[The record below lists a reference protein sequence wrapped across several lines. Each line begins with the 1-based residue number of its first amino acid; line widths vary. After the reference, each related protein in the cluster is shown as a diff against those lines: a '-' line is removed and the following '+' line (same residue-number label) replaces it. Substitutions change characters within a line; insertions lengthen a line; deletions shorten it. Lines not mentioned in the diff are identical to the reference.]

1 MDEFGGTAGIVTL
14 EDILEQIVG
23 EIQDERDVDEVAPI
37 QIVAEDQLRVEGGVA
52 LSELE
57 AVLGHGFDREDVSTV
72 GGPMLAEF
80 GRVPRAGEAIDL
92 DGYRLV
98 VEQVIRRR
106 VRRSR
111 SSGPRSK
118 RRSRA
123 PSGCSHDLAGHPG
136 GTGRRGVRRHG
147 RRGAHHREPHRAHP
161 RGESPAPGRH
171 TLPRLAG
178 TVDNYLTAA
187 SATTSLGVLLVG
199 AALPG
204 LVTGSGAPRAV
215 VVLAVIGVPLV
226 LFAAYLVPR
235 WLTHPR
241 AETVADRVIPLLR
254 PWSRV
259 LGLLLPARTATRP
272 TDLRS
277 IWREGAAVGLRADD
291 ELFLVGGVM
300 AFSVRPVREVMTPR
314 TDIVA
319 IGEDAALDEI
329 RAVFAQSGY
338 SRIPVFRETLD
349 DIIGM
354 LHAFDLFKLRP
365 GDPLPVRPV
374 ALTPAS
380 RSCGDLLLDMQRE
393 RRHLAVVLDEF
404 GGTLGI
410 ATLEDLLEE
419 LVGEIYDEHDEE
431 VRSAPAAV
439 PSCSRPTA
447 TSRRRPSR
455 SGLACRC
462 PSGPLNHRGRA
473 GGRVGGRIPGA
484 GERFTIRGL
493 EFDVLQ
499 ASPTRIERLVIRS
512 GANAPVTLLPGSA

>member
-1 MDEFGGTAGIVTL
+1 MIWLVILVGLGVAAFGATAG
-14 EDILEQIVG
+14 
-23 EIQDERDVDEVAPI
+23 A
-37 QIVAEDQLRVEGGVA
+37 A
-52 LSELE
+52 LITVSRTELTR
-57 AVLGHGFDREDVSTV
+57 AVSR
-72 GGPMLAEF
+72 
-80 GRVPRAGEAIDL
+80 
-92 DGYRLV
+92 RL
-98 VEQVIRRR
+98 
-106 VRRSR
+106 
-111 SSGPRSK
+111 
-118 RRSRA
+118 
-123 PSGCSHDLAGHPG
+123 
-136 GTGRRGVRRHG
+136 
-147 RRGAHHREPHRAHP
+147 RGATP
-161 RGESPAPGRH
+161 S
-171 TLPRLAG
+171 LAWLSR
-178 TVDNYLTAA
+178 VDSYLTAA

-241 AETVADRVIPLLR
+241 AETVAARVIPLMR

-319 IGEDAALDEI
+319 IGENAALDEI

-419 LVGEIYDEHDEE
+419 LVGEIYDEHDDE
-431 VRSAPAAV
+431 VRSAPAGGPVLFETDGNIPPEAIEERFGV
-439 PSCSRPTA
+439 P
-447 TSRRRPSR
+447 
-455 SGLACRC
+455 L
-462 PSGPLNHRGRA
+462 PSGRSTTVA
-473 GGRVGGRIPGA
+473 GLVAEWAGRIPVA

-499 ASPTRIERLVIRS
+499 VSPTRVERLVIRS
-512 GANAPVTLLPGSA
+512 GASAPVTLLPGSA